1 MSSILYVATPGA
13 CIHQEHGRLKVM
25 KGGEVLQEARLFD
38 LERVVLLSGTAG
50 LTSTAATA
58 LMEAGIECAFV
69 SSTGKFRGFLAPARG
84 RGAALRL
91 AQLSSYA
98 DPARRLTLA
107 RTFVVRKLKNSLVI
121 LARRERNDAN
131 FTARRERE
139 RLEATC
145 YAAGRA
151 ESIESLLGFEGEG
164 AKTYFSAFGRML
176 GGGFSFTERTRRPP
190 KDVANALLSFGY
202 SLLTSEAVCAVA
214 GVGLDPSVG
223 FLHELDDAGRPS
235 LALDLME
242 AFRPAVVDRLVL
254 HLANKR
260 RLSPLTDFTPDVGQ
274 GPRLTDAARR
284 KFLLA
289 YEERMTT
296 PFRPHR
302 TAETTDLRQSLRR
315 EAVRLARALKE
326 GSEFHPF
333 ALP

>member
-13 CIHQEHGRLKVM
+13 CIHQDHGRLRVT
-25 KGGEVLQEARLFD
+25 KGGEVLQEARLLD

-50 LTSTAATA
+50 LTSPAATA

-84 RGAALRL
+84 RGAVLRL
-91 AQLSSYA
+91 AQFRAYS
-98 DPARRLTLA
+98 DPLRRLALA
-107 RTFVVRKLKNSLVI
+107 RALVVRKLKNGEVV
-121 LARRERNDAN
+121 LARRERNDTD
-131 FTARRERE
+131 FSARRERD
-139 RLEATC
+139 RLVAAC
-145 YAAGRA
+145 YAAGNA
-151 ESIESLLGFEGEG
+151 ESLERLLGFEGDG
-164 AKTYFSAFGRML
+164 AKTYFAAFGRML
-176 GGGFSFTERTRRPP
+176 GGGFSFTERSRRPP
-190 KDVANALLSFGY
+190 RDPANALLSFGY
-202 SLLTSEAVCAVA
+202 ALLTSEAVTAVVGA
-214 GVGLDPSVG
+214 GLDPSVG
-223 FLHELDDAGRPS
+223 FLHEMDDAGRPS

-242 AFRPAVVDRLVL
+242 PFRPAVADRLVL

-296 PFRPHR
+296 PFRPNR
-302 TAETTDLRQSLRR
+302 TAEPTNLRQSLRH
-315 EAVRLARALKE
+315 EAIRLAHALRD
-326 GSEFHPF
+326 GVEFSPF